1 MCLVAE
7 KYPEEPERSKMMGF
21 VLGSVAVG
29 VLIGY
34 PFGGFMYDY
43 SGKTGPFLIVVLFIC
58 IDGGIYHNDIF
69 LFVKF
74 LSFLITVAI

>member
-7 KYPEEPERSKMMGF
+7 KYPNEPDRSKMMGF

-34 PFGGFMYDY
+34 PFGGFMYDCL
-43 SGKTGPFLIVVLFIC
+43 GKPAPFLIIVLFISL
-58 IDGGIYHNDIF
+58 DGGEC
-69 LFVKF
+69 
-74 LSFLITVAI
+74 